1 VAPDSSAVIDVDLSP
16 YSVGTS
22 WSLHPLLAMPIILG
36 WLLVVILLLA
46 VSPALAIALG
56 VLTVAAIVVNFVITT
71 KRRLSSSTTGRK
83 SEFIPPELLGQR
95 PPAFEH
101 TFGEIIQ
108 AVDGHRPTRDAAS
121 AAEPGAAG
129 SRRARA
135 IIYVILGVLILVIGL
150 PLILALRL
158 GGALLGPAIILV
170 IAGMYAMFTRA
181 RRVLQPS
188 ADLARQNDT
197 RPPILFL
204 RSFQDDKFKLKERVR
219 VAGVPTNQPIR
230 MEEALGLRLRDF
242 GPFLAVGE
250 PGEGLP
256 QLGAARAYL
265 SDDQWQAAVLN
276 WIKES
281 RLIAMLC
288 GPTRWIH
295 WEMQNIIAFRRLDRV
310 LLLLPPGR
318 KPGSA
323 AARRRQE
330 RWDNIVRSLAET
342 PYAPTLRQLEI
353 DDILL
358 VQFRRDG
365 GVRIFRSANDLVQDY
380 ELALTLAVY
389 AAFAEATEAS
399 PGVGSTAV
407 TMPAAE
413 APGLVRPASPP
424 TSDLLAAKI
433 ALLGFVGGIAASLL
447 PAAPAINRWLLVS
460 LRSFLFAA
468 VVTAGAWLFYNKGGR
483 FLGWLFGCIAV
494 GYFVASNAA
503 FFVGTGLPRNMLR
516 MGPFATGF
524 IITWLIIPLLVF
536 TALTLRFRNFRRT
549 RVWIAALGAGLL
561 IGLLAPLGFSGTEGP
576 VLAAI
581 RFNVVPWTLL
591 AACIGFGL
599 SVRDQPW

>member
-1 VAPDSSAVIDVDLSP
+1 VAPGSSAIVDVDLSAF
-16 YSVGTS
+16 SVGTS
-22 WSLHPLLAMPIILG
+22 WSLHPALAVLIIFG
-36 WLLVVILLLA
+36 WLFLVVLLLL
-46 VSPALAIALG
+46 VSPPLAIALS
-56 VLTVAAIVVNFVITT
+56 VVSVAAVAVSFVITT

-83 SEFIPPELLGQR
+83 SEFIPAALLGQR
-95 PPAFEH
+95 PPAFDQ
-101 TFGEIIQ
+101 TFREIIQ
-108 AVDGHRPTRDAAS
+108 TVDAHRPSRDGAAAAEAGAS
-121 AAEPGAAG
+121 AA
-129 SRRARA
+129 RRTHA
-135 IIYVILGVLILVIGL
+135 IIYVVLGILILVVGL
-150 PLILALRL
+150 PVIFALRL
-158 GGALLGPAIILV
+158 GGGLMAPAIILV
-170 IAGMYAMFTRA
+170 VAGMYAMFTRA

-188 ADLARQNDT
+188 ADLARQNDP

-204 RSFQDDKFKLKERVR
+204 RSFQDDKIKLKERVR
-219 VAGVPTNQPIR
+219 VVGAPTNQPIR
-230 MEEALGLRLRDF
+230 MEEALAVRLRDF

-295 WEMQNIIAFRRLDRV
+295 WEMQNIIQFNRLDRV

-318 KPGSA
+318 KPDSA
-323 AARRRQE
+323 TARRRQE
-330 RWDNIVRSLAET
+330 RWDNIVRSLEET
-342 PYAPTLRQLEI
+342 PYASTLRQLAI

-365 GVRIFRSANDLVQDY
+365 GVRVFRSAGDLVQDY

-389 AAFAEATEAS
+389 TAFTEATEEA

-407 TMPAAE
+407 TMSRIDA
-413 APGLVRPASPP
+413 GDSVSTASPP
-424 TSDLLAAKI
+424 SGGLLAAKI
-433 ALLGFVGGIAASLL
+433 ALLGLVGGIVASPL
-447 PAAPAINRWLLVS
+447 PAGPAINRWLLVS
-460 LRSFLFAA
+460 LRSLLFAA

-483 FLGWLFGCIAV
+483 FLGWLAGCVAV
-494 GYFVASNAA
+494 GYFAGANAA
-503 FFVGTGLPRNMLR
+503 FFMGSGLARSAMR
-516 MGPFATGF
+516 IGPFSTPS

-536 TALTLRFRNFRRT
+536 AALALRFRHFRHA
-549 RVWIAALGAGLL
+549 RVWVAALGAGLL
-561 IGLLAPLGFSGTEGP
+561 VGLLAPLGFSGADGQ

-599 SVRDQPW
+599 SVRNEPW